1 MTDLRKGLELV
12 EVEYTNDNKRAILKF
27 LDMENGEL
35 LEVNF
40 NKQAWVN
47 GEYVDDEEKAVK
59 VDEWCQKYFDTTFD
73 DLASKVGETHD
84 VYKYE
89 KFNSLWEVDEVNK
102 FDVKQKGQIFTTNIE
117 SISDTGQKISIRY
130 KVDGDL
136 YETKYQYA
144 DYVEQLNQFFPNPQK
159 KLKQY
164 KKFKDLFGVDVEN
177 ADEIIGKEIMVEV
190 KVAFGK
196 FAYGEIKKPNWNK

>member
-1 MTDLRKGLELV
+1 MTDLREDLELV

-47 GEYVDDEEKAVK
+47 GEYVDDEEKAAK

-89 KFNSLWEVDEVNK
+89 KFNSLWEADEVNK

-177 ADEIIGKEIMVEV
+177 ADEIISKEIMVEV

-196 FAYGEIKKPNWNK
+196 FAYGEIKKPSWNK

>member
-47 GEYVDDEEKAVK
+47 GEYVDDEEKAAK

-89 KFNSLWEVDEVNK
+89 KFNSLWEADEVNK